1 MEGSSLF
8 YGTNLQGLVAI
19 GIVVVEI
26 ERFWLI
32 TGPNVTMHSKGCVA

>member
-8 YGTNLQGLVAI
+8 YETTLQGLVAI

-26 ERFWLI
+26 ERFWII
-32 TGPNVTMHSKGCVA
+32 TWPNVTKRSKGCVA